1 MDRISS
7 KPDCLTTISESRT
20 KFFYNNSNEFWI
32 ELLYALL
39 SIDIGLEKIKNIKNL
54 GSLTL

>member
-39 SIDIGLEKIKNIKNL
+39 SIDIGLEKIKTTLNL
-54 GSLTL
+54 IPK

>member
-7 KPDCLTTISESRT
+7 KPDCLTTIFESRT
-20 KFFYNNSNEFWI
+20 KFFYNNSNKFWI

-39 SIDIGLEKIKNIKNL
+39 SIAIGVEYSKNIRIL
-54 GSLTL
+54 GS